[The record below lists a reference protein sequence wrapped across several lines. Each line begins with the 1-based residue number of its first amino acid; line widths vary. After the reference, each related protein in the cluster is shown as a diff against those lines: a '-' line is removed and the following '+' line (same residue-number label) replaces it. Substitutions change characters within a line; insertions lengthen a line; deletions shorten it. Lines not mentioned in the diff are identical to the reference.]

1 MTSVPS
7 TSAAHDALQ
16 PLTVDR
22 HGSWRLVPG
31 DMAHAATAP
40 FVPALIAEF
49 AAVARVY
56 PIVFSNSDP
65 SPIAILGFDRRNLFV
80 RDGVWETEFEPRIGE
95 AQQAAVLR
103 GDIYVPAYIRR
114 HPFALLRTTDD
125 QHVLAIDT
133 QSPLL
138 RQDGEQGTPL
148 FEKGKPSAI
157 VPSALQFC
165 EAFRQQA
172 EATMAFVRA
181 LEGRDLLVERQANVT
196 LESGRSLGLTGF
208 RIVDEAKFA
217 QLDGSTI
224 VEWHGKGWLAAVHFH
239 LTSLSRLDAI
249 ARRQAQADAE
259 DRARA
264 AAADQSES
272 EIESAST

>member
-1 MTSVPS
+1 
-7 TSAAHDALQ
+7 
-16 PLTVDR
+16 
-22 HGSWRLVPG
+22 
-31 DMAHAATAP
+31 MAHAAIAP

-80 RDGVWETEFEPRIGE
+80 RDGVWETEFKARIGD
-95 AQQAAVLR
+95 AQQADAVR
-103 GDIYVPAYIRR
+103 GDLYVPAYIRR

-133 QSPLL
+133 ESPLL
-138 RQDGEQGTPL
+138 RPEGEQGTPL
-148 FEKGKPSAI
+148 FEDGKPSAI

-172 EATMAFVRA
+172 ETTMAFVRA
-181 LEGRDLLVERQANVT
+181 LEARDLLVERQANVT
-196 LESGRSLGLTGF
+196 LDSGRSLGLTGF
-208 RIVDEAKFA
+208 RIVDAAKFA
-217 QLDGSTI
+217 QLDGPTI

-259 DRARA
+259 DKARA
-264 AAADQSES
+264 AAVAQMES
-272 EIESAST
+272 QVEAVST